1 MSKSKNKSRL
11 AKERREA
18 KKVRDAVRRQ
28 IREEMKEEIARAE
41 LAERILRHRTTAS
54 EGKRW
59 SRLAEAE
66 ILNRDSGL

>member
-54 EGKRW
+54 EGKSW
-59 SRLAEAE
+59 NRLAEAE
-66 ILNRDSGL
+66 ILNRDFGL